1 MRARKLSSG
10 EVYHDGLKEVNLW
23 RWVMSPEEFLGD
35 VKEGSLKMV
44 KAGME
49 TWMQSVR
56 DERVLAKPHE
66 RSDARQDRRNGYYV
80 RKGFKTAIGVVRGL
94 RVPRCRRQSL
104 MQELRER
111 MRRAQGAVE
120 AKAVEMFLKGVSTRQ
135 VGELLDGLVGV
146 SMSAAKVSQLTKQ
159 LDVEVSRFHR
169 SPLEDRYR
177 YLFLDAIW
185 LKSRTAPRMF
195 KNMPEAR
202 RRVVLVAY
210 GVTRQGVKELI
221 AFRLESSETKA
232 GWRRFLLSLQQRGLT
247 GETLELVVTD
257 GGKGLIEAVADC
269 FPQATHQRCW
279 FHKLSNV
286 MGKVRVKN
294 RGECLKGLRAVYDAP
309 SRSAAEKAYGRWA
322 KRWARE
328 EPAAV
333 RCVEKDLEALLVFY
347 AMPLT
352 QQKMVRTTNAIERC
366 FREVRR
372 RTRSIGCFI
381 NDASVERILYGLFRF
396 MNERRAGKVC
406 KEFKA
411 AMVAA

>member
-1 MRARKLSSG
+1 MRARKLRPQ
-10 EVYHDGLKEVNLW
+10 EVYHTGLKEVNLW
-23 RWVMSPEEFLGD
+23 SLVSSPEEFLGD
-35 VKEGSLKMV
+35 VQEGSLKLI
-44 KAGME
+44 KASME
-49 TWMQSVR
+49 VWMEAVR
-56 DERVLAKPHE
+56 DDRVVAEAHE

-104 MQELRER
+104 MRELRER

-177 YLFLDAIW
+177 YLFLDAIY
-185 LKSRTAPRMF
+185 LRSRTAPRMF
-195 KNMPEAR
+195 KKMPEAR
-202 RRVVLVAY
+202 RRVVLTAY
-210 GVTRQGVKELI
+210 GVTWKGVKELI
-221 AFRLESSETKA
+221 AFRLESSETKD
-232 GWRRFLLSLQQRGLT
+232 GWRRFLLSLQQRGLA
-247 GETLELVVTD
+247 GEHVELVVTD

-269 FPQATHQRCW
+269 FPQALHQRCW

-286 MGKVRVKN
+286 MAKVRVKN
-294 RGECLKGLRAVYDAP
+294 RKACLMGLRAVYDAP
-309 SRSAAEKAYGRWA
+309 SRAAAEKAYGVWA
-322 KRWARE
+322 KRWI
-328 EPAAV
+328 EPEPEAV

-347 AMPLT
+347 GVPEPHR
-352 QQKMVRTTNAIERC
+352 KMVRTTNAIERC

-406 KEFKA
+406 KEFK
-411 AMVAA
+411 VAAVAA